1 MPDFYVHDSS
11 FIDNEVTIGA
21 GTKIWHFC
29 HIMTGSVIG
38 EKCNLG
44 QNVTVGPN
52 AKIGNRCKIQNNVS
66 VYTDVEIEDEVFCGP
81 SMVFTNVIN
90 PRAFIERKHEYRK
103 TLLKKGCT
111 IGANATIVCGNT
123 IGRYAMIASGAV
135 VAKDVPDYGLFAGV
149 PARKI
154 GWVCK
159 CGFTLKDFSLE
170 QAKCSACGNTYK
182 LENDILVP
190 VNEA

>member
-1 MPDFYVHDSS
+1 MPDFFVHETS
-11 FIDNEVTIGA
+11 FIDDGVKIGN

-52 AKIGNRCKIQNNVS
+52 TKIGNRCKIQNNVS
-66 VYTDVEIEDEVFCGP
+66 VYTDVEIEDDVFCGP

-111 IGANATIVCGNT
+111 VGANATIVCGNSV
-123 IGRYAMIASGAV
+123 GRYAMIASGAV
-135 VAKDVPDYGLFAGV
+135 VVKNVPDYGLYAGV
-149 PARKI
+149 PAKSI

-159 CGFTLKDFSLE
+159 CGVTLKDFSLE
-170 QAKCSACGNTYK
+170 QAECSACGNIYR
-182 LENDILVP
+182 LENEILVP
-190 VNEA
+190 VKES